1 MKGNQVQN
9 TISIGLDEAKLIVAA
24 ARKKAASEGW
34 SVVIAVLDA
43 GGHLILLERADGTQL
58 GSIQVAQEKAK
69 TALMFKR
76 PSKALEDVVLSGK
89 VHMAQLTGAL
99 PIEGGLPLLIDGAVV
114 GAIGVSGVQSFQ
126 DGIIAL
132 AGLEALAR

>member
-1 MKGNQVQN
+1 MQN
-9 TISIGLDEAKLIVAA
+9 IVSIGLAEARSIADAARAKAA
-24 ARKKAASEGW
+24 AEGW
-34 SVVIAVLDA
+34 TVVIAVVDA

-58 GSIQVAQEKAK
+58 GSIQVAQDKAR

-76 PSKALEDVVLSGK
+76 PSKALEDAVLAGK

-99 PIEGGLPLLIDGAVV
+99 PIEGGMPLMLNDAIV

-126 DGIIAL
+126 DGEVAR
-132 AGLEALAR
+132 AGAEALYQENA